1 MAFSLVQTE
10 AKSELETILEVAD
23 KFNEI
28 IDNTKL
34 VAAVKRAYGLTDEEK
49 AASNAARDLIKKAE
63 DAVKKNQKLADSID
77 ASNAD
82 AQKQADAAMA
92 LLEAKN
98 IEIDAKQEKSDA
110 TLADIL
116 NNKKELSDQKKE
128 IKTALSDLDDK
139 KNDLDT
145 YKASLDS
152 VAAQLEKDRADVAAQ
167 RDAAD
172 QYEASLKSK
181 SAQLQSL
188 IAGM

>member
-1 MAFSLVQTE
+1 MAFSLVPTE
-10 AKSELETILEVAD
+10 TKSELETILEVAD

-49 AASNAARDLIKKAE
+49 AASSAARDLIKKAE

-77 ASNAD
+77 ASNAE

-116 NNKKELSDQKKE
+116 NNKKDLADQKKE
-128 IKTALSDLDDK
+128 VKALLTEIGEKKKELDGYKT
-139 KNDLDT
+139 
-145 YKASLDS
+145 SLDS
-152 VAAQLEKDRADVAAQ
+152 VAAQLGRDRADVADQ
-167 RDAAD
+167 REAAD
-172 QYEASLKSK
+172 QYEASLKNK